1 MRVDE
6 KLKFWATGIKLG
18 VEGRMRIIVTIQ
30 YNIVGLEDISSR
42 SEQSEI
48 KQFKK
53 KRRMKFKIDVL
64 EDSPT

>member
-1 MRVDE
+1 M
-6 KLKFWATGIKLG
+6 
-18 VEGRMRIIVTIQ
+18 TIQ

-53 KRRMKFKIDVL
+53 KRQMKFKIDVL